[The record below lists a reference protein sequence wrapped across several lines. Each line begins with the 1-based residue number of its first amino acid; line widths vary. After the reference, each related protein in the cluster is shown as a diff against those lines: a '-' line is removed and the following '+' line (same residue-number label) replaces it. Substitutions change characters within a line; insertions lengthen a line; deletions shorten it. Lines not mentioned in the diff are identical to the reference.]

1 MSCYLFFLK
10 ETYKDISLTL
20 ELGTM
25 TDLEITFGRTRN
37 VMDSNY
43 ACDYF
48 LSKSDQQTNGL
59 YKKNMLRQSM
69 IQNNDC

>member
-10 ETYKDISLTL
+10 ETYKDPSLSFIF
-20 ELGTM
+20 GTM
-25 TDLEITFGRTRN
+25 KGPEIKFGRTRN

-48 LSKSDQQTNGL
+48 LSK
-59 YKKNMLRQSM
+59 
-69 IQNNDC
+69 

>member
-1 MSCYLFFLK
+1 MCCYLIFLK

-25 TDLEITFGRTRN
+25 TDPDITFGRTRN

-43 ACDYF
+43 AC
-48 LSKSDQQTNGL
+48 LSKSNQQTNGL
-59 YKKNMLRQSM
+59 YNKNMLR
-69 IQNNDC
+69 